1 MDEMKG
7 PGRALLATVLL
18 AIGGVLNV
26 IYGIAAISNSK
37 FFSNHHQFMFGNL
50 KTWGW
55 LTLAFGV
62 LGILASISLARGH
75 TYGRYF
81 GMAVG
86 SVMAIDALLDIP
98 AYPFWSLAVFAIS
111 VWIVYGLT
119 LGDADDLWDA
129 QPGDTPMMMS
139 RPRAIT

>member
-7 PGRALLATVLL
+7 PGRAMLATILLAV
-18 AIGGVLNV
+18 GGVLNV

-37 FFSNHHQFMFGNL
+37 FFSHHNFVFGNL

-55 LTLAFGV
+55 IALVFGV
-62 LGILASISLARGH
+62 LEILASVSLARGH
-75 TYGRYF
+75 TYGRLF
-81 GMAVG
+81 GIAMG
-86 SVMAIDALLDIP
+86 SVAAISALLDIP

-119 LGDADDLWDA
+119 LGDADDLWDV
-129 QPGDTPMMMS
+129 QPGDAGMMISS
-139 RPRAIT
+139 RRAIT

>member
-18 AIGGVLNV
+18 AVGGVLNV

-37 FFSNHHQFMFGNL
+37 FFSHHQFMFGNL

-55 LTLAFGV
+55 LTLGFGV

-81 GMAVG
+81 GIAVG
-86 SVMAIDALLDIP
+86 SVAAIDALLDIP

-119 LGDADDLWDA
+119 LGDADDLWDV
-129 QPGDTPMMMS
+129 QPGDAPIMMS
-139 RPRAIT
+139 RPRPLA